1 MKREIIKLKHNSQE
15 WLAFRTTGI
24 GGSDASAVLGLNP
37 WKSNVELWEEKVG
50 LRAQLAIADNAAV
63 EYGTKAE
70 KPLRDLFLLDFPEY
84 RISTIKNSVFK
95 ADDFMFASL
104 DGELVDKKTKRKGV
118 LEIKTSTIFSSM
130 NRERWA
136 GKIPQNYYIQLLH
149 YLLVTGYDFAI
160 LKAQLKSSQDG
171 GVYLQTRHYYVDGTD
186 ENVKGDM
193 QYLFEAERAFWADV
207 KAKKR
212 PALILPQI

>member
-171 GVYLQTRHYYVDGTD
+171 GVHLQTRHYYVDGTD

>member
-1 MKREIIKLKHNSQE
+1 ME
-15 WLAFRTTGI
+15 
-24 GGSDASAVLGLNP
+24 V
-37 WKSNVELWEEKVG
+37 WEEKVG
-50 LRAQLAIADNAAV
+50 FRAQVAIADSAAV